1 MIVVFR
7 KALRH
12 RITKR
17 FKSGEKLLSLYIT
30 PNHIT
35 RHNETATAVV
45 VIDQD
50 IDMQLHINASAG
62 SEEDESKVNV
72 CMLYPIYE

>member
-1 MIVVFR
+1 MHELSCQDNEVSGKIVAGYKIDR
-7 KALRH
+7 SISI
-12 RITKR
+12 RIMDYA
-17 FKSGEKLLSLYIT
+17 S
-30 PNHIT
+30 NQDC
-35 RHNETATAVV
+35 ATN
-45 VIDQD
+45 IDQD

>member
-1 MIVVFR
+1 MDY
-7 KALRH
+7 A
-12 RITKR
+12 
-17 FKSGEKLLSLYIT
+17 S
-30 PNHIT
+30 NQDC
-35 RHNETATAVV
+35 ATN
-45 VIDQD
+45 IDQD